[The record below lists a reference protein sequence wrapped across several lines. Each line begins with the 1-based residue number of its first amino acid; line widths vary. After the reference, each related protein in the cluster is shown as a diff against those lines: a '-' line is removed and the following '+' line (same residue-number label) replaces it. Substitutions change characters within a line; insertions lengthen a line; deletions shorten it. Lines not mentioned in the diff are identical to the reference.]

1 MGKNRMEI
9 KALEII
15 RDNKYITKAELAEEL
30 EIAFEDVK
38 TMVLSLESQ
47 VLISETMEGLEI
59 TDKGLRKLS

>member
-15 RDNKYITKAELAEEL
+15 RDNKYISNAELAEEL
-30 EIAFEDVK
+30 GISFEDVK
-38 TMVLSLESQ
+38 IMVLRLKSQ

-59 TDKGLRKLS
+59 TDKGLRKLN